1 MSRQQGNIAGVYDP
15 DAVLTQKGA
24 LLGHD
29 GIEPV
34 EVPPGAADEFLYYD
48 PTSAT
53 GLSSR
58 PIDPA
63 AQNITNAANQYLF
76 RLGM

>member
-1 MSRQQGNIAGVYDP
+1 MARQQSNIAGVYDP

-29 GIEPV
+29 GTEPV
-34 EVPPGAADEFLYYD
+34 EVPPGADGEAVVYD
-48 PTSAT
+48 SSTAS

-58 PIDPA
+58 PFTSA
-63 AQNITNAANQYLF
+63 EQNITNAANAALF